1 MCARTCPPATLSGAG
16 RPPLTHPC
24 MQAAADK
31 VKREKKEFD
40 MPGQTKEPPPEVS
53 HPVGCR
59 AKQWVLLAAG

>member
-1 MCARTCPPATLSGAG
+1 
-16 RPPLTHPC
+16 